1 MSNKPNK
8 TLLIKKKDLFKARF
22 QNDAI
27 APLQPGEVLLRVDK
41 YAFTTNNITY
51 GVFGDRLYWAFF
63 KGTDTEGIIPVWGFA
78 DVVVSNNPAIKVG
91 ERYYGYFP
99 MSDLITVLPGHI
111 NSTGFSDIRSHRVS
125 LPPIYNKHIRTANDP
140 AYNVALEDYIPLL
153 RPLFG
158 TGFLNYHFLKEE
170 SFFKAKRIILTS
182 ASSKTALGLAFMLKQ
197 NQSKDKLKIVGLTS
211 KKNVDF
217 VKETGFYDTVIS
229 YEDYDVELKKGTS
242 VVVDFSGNMALLVNL
257 TSQLVTSL
265 KFMSLI
271 GFTDWQSTGAFK
283 HPKAKMFF
291 APDSI
296 QTLSKK
302 WGAAKMNQR
311 MGKALYQFIN
321 KAKNWTEVVPVTEY
335 KDLKKL
341 YLQVLKGD
349 VDPSKG
355 YIVRCR

>member
-1 MSNKPNK
+1 
-8 TLLIKKKDLFKARF
+8 
-22 QNDAI
+22 
-27 APLQPGEVLLRVDK
+27 
-41 YAFTTNNITY
+41 
-51 GVFGDRLYWAFF
+51 
-63 KGTDTEGIIPVWGFA
+63 
-78 DVVVSNNPAIKVG
+78 
-91 ERYYGYFP
+91 
-99 MSDLITVLPGHI
+99 
-111 NSTGFSDIRSHRVS
+111 
-125 LPPIYNKHIRTANDP
+125 
-140 AYNVALEDYIPLL
+140 
-153 RPLFG
+153 
-158 TGFLNYHFLKEE
+158 
-170 SFFKAKRIILTS
+170 
-182 ASSKTALGLAFMLKQ
+182 
-197 NQSKDKLKIVGLTS
+197 
-211 KKNVDF
+211 
-217 VKETGFYDTVIS
+217 
-229 YEDYDVELKKGTS
+229 
-242 VVVDFSGNMALLVNL
+242 
-257 TSQLVTSL
+257 
-265 KFMSLI
+265 MSLI

>member
-22 QNDAI
+22 QDDAI
-27 APLQPGEVLLRVDK
+27 APLQPGEVLLRIDK

-63 KGTDTEGIIPVWGFA
+63 KGTETEGIIPVWGFA
-78 DVVVSNNPAIKVG
+78 DVAVSNNPAIKIG

-99 MSDLITVLPGHI
+99 MSDFITVQPGHI
-111 NSTGFSDIRSHRVS
+111 SPTGFSDVRPHRVS

-140 AYNVALEDYIPLL
+140 AYNEAIEDYLPIL

-158 TGFLNYHFLKEE
+158 TGFLNYHFLKGE
-170 SFFKAKRIILTS
+170 SFFKAKRIIITS

-197 NQSKDKLKIVGLTS
+197 NQSKDKLNIVGLTS
-211 KKNVDF
+211 KKNVAF
-217 VKETGFYDTVIS
+217 VTATGLYDTVIS
-229 YEDYDVELKKGTS
+229 YDDYDVQLKKGTS
-242 VVVDFSGNMALLVNL
+242 VVVDFSGNMSLLASLANRL
-257 TSQLVTSL
+257 GSSL

-296 QTLSKK
+296 QVLSKK
-302 WGAAKMNQR
+302 WGAPKMNQR
-311 MGKALYQFIN
+311 MGQSLYQFIK

-335 KDLKKL
+335 KEVKKL

-355 YIVRCR
+355 YVIRCR